1 MARNINSC
9 KQCRRAGEKLFLKG
23 ERCLGP
29 KCAFTRRSFAPGMHG
44 NARQR
49 RLSDYGVQLR
59 AKQKAKLIYGLLEKQ
74 FRRYIGL
81 AQKADNT
88 GFALLRLLETRLDNI
103 VYRTGMASS
112 HAEARQL
119 VTHGHVKV
127 NGVKSSIPSYQCRAG
142 DKIELEKGHEVKEK
156 PTSEMPGWL
165 TSDGKT
171 ATVGELSS
179 RDQIDTNLNEQLII
193 EFYTR

>member
-49 RLSDYGVQLR
+49 RLSDYGIQLR

-88 GFALLRLLETRLDNI
+88 GFALLKLLETRLDNI

-119 VTHGHVKV
+119 VTHGHVTV
-127 NGVKSSIPSYQCRAG
+127 NGAKSSIPSYQCRAG
-142 DKIELEKGHEVKEK
+142 DKIELEKGLELKEK
-156 PTSEMPGWL
+156 PTSEMPSWL
-165 TSDGKT
+165 TADGKT
-171 ATVGELSS
+171 ATVGELTS
-179 RDQIDTNLNEQLII
+179 REQIDTNLNEQLII